1 MSSCTL
7 LALVQSKILPLAGAI
22 IGFSLLIVVHELGHF
37 LFCKLFG
44 IHTPTFSVGFGP
56 TLWGLE
62 KKIGQ
67 TTFKIAKFPL
77 GGYVEIA
84 GLAEPGQGE
93 QQFAKDTSAA
103 SFDKKPYWQKFLVLS
118 GGIIF
123 NLAFAYLVA
132 CFLFMIGSSNKN
144 IMITKIRDSSAAQAA
159 GLKAGDKLLKVN
171 NYDLSTAENY
181 PKLLEIIQQNPNQT
195 ITLEVLSLDTT
206 IAHEVSVTLD
216 EKIFED
222 KRVGAMGAYFE
233 LPIPRLPF
241 FQAIRQ
247 GIAQTN
253 MWIYSTAYSFKML
266 FAQRSL
272 EGAGGPI
279 QIMAQ
284 MFNQAQYGI
293 LPLLIFLALISIN
306 LALINLLPLGV
317 TDGGQLF
324 FATVEAIIRRPAP
337 EWLRIGVNIVS
348 IGLFVILFA
357 YLTYKDIVSVF
368 GSTLAN
374 LYNKIM
380 MLFS

>member
-1 MSSCTL
+1 MALCTFL
-7 LALVQSKILPLAGAI
+7 SLIQSKILPLAGAV
-22 IGFSLLIVVHELGHF
+22 IGFSLLIIVHELGHF
-37 LFCKLFG
+37 LFCKIFG
-44 IHTPTFSVGFGP
+44 IHTPTFSVGFCP

-62 KKIGQ
+62 KKIGK
-67 TTFKIAKFPL
+67 TTFKIASFPL

-93 QQFAKDTSAA
+93 QQFAKDTSSA
-103 SFDKKPYWQKFLVLS
+103 SFDSKPYWQKFLVLS

-123 NLAFAYLVA
+123 NLTFAYLVA
-132 CFLFMIGSSNKN
+132 CLVFMIGSSNQN
-144 IMITKIRDSSAAQAA
+144 IMISNIKKSSAADVA

-171 NYDLSTAENY
+171 DIDLSPAESY
-181 PKLLEIIQQNPNQT
+181 PKLIEIIQQNPNQT
-195 ITLEVLSLDTT
+195 ITLKVLSTNT
-206 IAHEVSVTLD
+206 EKARKVSVTID
-216 EKIFED
+216 EKIIEG
-222 KRVGAMGAYFE
+222 KSYGAIGAYFD
-233 LPIPRLPF
+233 LPIPQLPILE
-241 FQAIRQ
+241 AIQ
-247 GIAQTN
+247 KGIKQTN
-253 MWIYSTAYSFKML
+253 LWIYNTAYGFKML

-293 LPLLIFLALISIN
+293 LPLLVFLALISIN

-348 IGLFVILFA
+348 FGMFAVLFA

-368 GSTLAN
+368 GATIASLYHKILA
-374 LYNKIM
+374 
-380 MLFS
+380 LFS